1 MSAKITSY
9 TRKKTLKPEQPIVRH
24 EESSSYGRVAPVV
37 DMEAKKRCKGL
48 YPKKLGDE

>member
-24 EESSSYGRVAPVV
+24 DETPSYGRVGPVV
-37 DMEAKKRCKGL
+37 DMDAKKRRKGL
-48 YPKKLGDE
+48 YPKKWGDE